1 MYCLNPKCSCVD
13 HRVLESRSFLN
24 GHVVRRKRECLSCSS
39 QFITYEITEND
50 LISKK
55 VMHDFYARLGLE
67 IKTQITNKIEKIK
80 KELDSVSYQLFNIK
94 DFFSL
99 KIK

>member
-1 MYCLNPKCSCVD
+1 
-13 HRVLESRSFLN
+13 H
-24 GHVVRRKRECLSCSS
+24 
-39 QFITYEITEND
+39 D